1 MKTGIFKKEVSEIGE
16 VEHLYEE
23 LDKIRLIYEDLGSG
37 IPQLVG
43 WYRPGDPDRTVPTG
57 TER

>member
-1 MKTGIFKKEVSEIGE
+1 MKTEILKNEKTEPGE

-23 LDKIRLIYEDLGSG
+23 VDKIRLVYEDLGSG

-43 WYRPGDPDRTVPTG
+43 WYRPGECDAEPNG